1 MIEIGNK
8 QNCCGCAVCTQA
20 CPKHC
25 ITMVEDAEGF
35 LYPDVELEKCV
46 DCNMCQRVC
55 PMLNKTDEDAPY
67 TKAYAA
73 YNLDEKERLQ
83 SSSGGVFSLLAKQV
97 LREGGVVYGAAMSED
112 CTSACH
118 IKAESP
124 DDLVALRGSKYIQSS
139 TEGVYQQIKNELDN
153 KRKVLFSGTPCQI
166 AGLKSL
172 LRTDYENLLCVGVI
186 CHGVPSSKIWRK
198 YLRYRENRAGASAR
212 RTFFRHK
219 YYGWK
224 MFAVL
229 FEFSNSTAY
238 KQILYKDLFMQM
250 FLQNI
255 CLRPSCYSCHFKGL
269 HELADISLAD
279 FWGAEN
285 VCPELDDDKGLS
297 LVLVHTPKGNELF
310 QEIKGTM
317 ISKEVD
323 FQQAALQNPAIFE
336 SCTEP
341 INRDSFMND
350 MDTLTIKQ
358 LGAKY
363 LKKKSIVLRIRIWIS
378 VNIKKRL
385 QKALRKG

>member
-1 MIEIGNK
+1 M
-8 QNCCGCAVCTQA
+8 
-20 CPKHC
+20 
-25 ITMVEDAEGF
+25 
-35 LYPDVELEKCV
+35 
-46 DCNMCQRVC
+46 
-55 PMLNKTDEDAPY
+55 
-67 TKAYAA
+67 
-73 YNLDEKERLQ
+73 
-83 SSSGGVFSLLAKQV
+83 
-97 LREGGVVYGAAMSED
+97 YGAAMSED

-153 KRKVLFSGTPCQI
+153 RRKVLFSGTPCQI

>member
-1 MIEIGNK
+1 M
-8 QNCCGCAVCTQA
+8 
-20 CPKHC
+20 
-25 ITMVEDAEGF
+25 
-35 LYPDVELEKCV
+35 Y
-46 DCNMCQRVC
+46 
-55 PMLNKTDEDAPY
+55 
-67 TKAYAA
+67 
-73 YNLDEKERLQ
+73 
-83 SSSGGVFSLLAKQV
+83 
-97 LREGGVVYGAAMSED
+97 
-112 CTSACH
+112 
-118 IKAESP
+118 
-124 DDLVALRGSKYIQSS
+124 
-139 TEGVYQQIKNELDN
+139 
-153 KRKVLFSGTPCQI
+153 
-166 AGLKSL
+166 
-172 LRTDYENLLCVGVI
+172 
-186 CHGVPSSKIWRK
+186 
-198 YLRYRENRAGASAR
+198 
-212 RTFFRHK
+212 
-219 YYGWK
+219 
-224 MFAVL
+224 AVL

-350 MDTLTIKQ
+350 MDALTIKQ

-385 QKALRKG
+385 QKALRKE

>member
-8 QNCCGCAVCTQA
+8 QNCCGCAACTQA

-153 KRKVLFSGTPCQI
+153 RRKVLFSGTPCQI

-198 YLRYRENRAGASAR
+198 YLSYRENRAGASAR

-224 MFAVL
+224 CSPYYLSF
-229 FEFSNSTAY
+229 
-238 KQILYKDLFMQM
+238 QIVRRTNKSFTR
-250 FLQNI
+250 I
-255 CLRPSCYSCHFKGL
+255 CLCRCFCKTSVSAR
-269 HELADISLAD
+269 LAIRATSK
-279 FWGAEN
+279 
-285 VCPELDDDKGLS
+285 VCMNSQIFHWQIFGVRRMF
-297 LVLVHTPKGNELF
+297 VLN
-310 QEIKGTM
+310 
-317 ISKEVD
+317 
-323 FQQAALQNPAIFE
+323 
-336 SCTEP
+336 
-341 INRDSFMND
+341 
-350 MDTLTIKQ
+350 
-358 LGAKY
+358 
-363 LKKKSIVLRIRIWIS
+363 
-378 VNIKKRL
+378 
-385 QKALRKG
+385 

>member
-1 MIEIGNK
+1 MIEIENK
-8 QNCCGCAVCTQA
+8 KDCCGCAACTQV

-35 LYPDVELEKCV
+35 LYPNVELEKCV
-46 DCNMCQRVC
+46 GCDMCQRVC
-55 PMLNKTDEDAPY
+55 PILIKAEED
-67 TKAYAA
+67 TQDIKAYAA

-83 SSSGGVFSLLAKQV
+83 SSSGGVFSLLAKQI

-112 CTSACH
+112 CTSVCH
-118 IKAESP
+118 IKIESP
-124 DDLVALRGSKYIQSS
+124 DELAALRGSKYIQSS
-139 TEGVYQQIKNELDN
+139 TEGVYKQIKNELDDG
-153 KRKVLFSGTPCQI
+153 RKVLFSGTPCQI
-166 AGLKSL
+166 AGLKSFL
-172 LRTDYENLLCVGVI
+172 ITDHENLFCIGVI
-186 CHGVPSSKIWRK
+186 CHGVPSSKLWRK

-224 MFAVL
+224 MYAVL

-255 CLRPSCYSCHFKGL
+255 CLRPACYVCPFKGL
-269 HELADISLAD
+269 HQLADISLAD
-279 FWGAEN
+279 FWGAN
-285 VCPELDDDKGLS
+285 TICPEMDDDKGLS

-310 QEIKGTM
+310 QEIKETM
-317 ISKEVD
+317 NSKEVD
-323 FQQAALQNPAIFE
+323 FQQAASLNPAIIE
-336 SCTEP
+336 PCAKP
-341 INRDSFMND
+341 INRDFFMND
-350 MDTLTIKQ
+350 MGTLTIKQ

-363 LKKKSIVLRIRIWIS
+363 LKKKSIVVRIRIWMS